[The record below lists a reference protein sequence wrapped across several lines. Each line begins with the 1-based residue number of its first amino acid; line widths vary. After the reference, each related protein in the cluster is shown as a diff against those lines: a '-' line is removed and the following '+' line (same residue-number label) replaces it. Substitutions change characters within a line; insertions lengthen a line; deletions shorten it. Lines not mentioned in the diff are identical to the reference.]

1 MSEEFVLLYKEIF
14 FTVLLLIFLGTVRV
28 FLRRILTSFME
39 KKSIDPNRK
48 KIILNI
54 LYIFLY
60 SIVGIILFIIW
71 GVNLK
76 EFTLFIS
83 SILAVLGVGFVAQWS
98 VLSNLTSSVILFFY
112 HPVRIGDRVRIL
124 DKDFELKGEVV
135 DLTGFFFFLKT
146 DNGEDISF
154 SNTIILQKGI
164 EIISSTNEEKIEEE
178 GKEEL
183 KTENN
188 TENEASE
195 A

>member
-1 MSEEFVLLYKEIF
+1 MIDNYWILYKEIL
-14 FTVLLLIFLGTVRV
+14 FTVVLIAIAITFRLY
-28 FLRRILTSFME
+28 LRRFLTAFMD
-39 KKSIDPNRK
+39 KNSIDPNRK

-60 SIVGIILFIIW
+60 SIVAIILFVIW

-83 SILAVLGVGFVAQWS
+83 SILAVLGVAFVAQWS

-124 DKDFELKGEVV
+124 DKDFQLIGEVV
-135 DLTGFFFFLKT
+135 DLTGFFFFIKT
-146 DNGEDISF
+146 DEGENITF

-164 EIISSTNEEKIEEE
+164 EIITKTKEESDLEKEIEEE
-178 GKEEL
+178 
-183 KTENN
+183 
-188 TENEASE
+188 
-195 A
+195 